1 MNEFMNIMSEFM
13 NMMEET
19 KSLLTF
25 NVVCGIIAA
34 IAVFIVEIVIAYKNA
49 GKKPQNRK
57 VEKAKRLGH
66 VARGKLLRSWDEDPR
81 RLDIKSFYNA
91 VYVFQVD
98 GKEYKCKYIGRDF
111 PTTFMDVYY
120 IHSPRQA
127 FVECEYSYI
136 RGYTAIF
143 VYIIPIAVGIIVAKC
158 LGGIL

>member
-1 MNEFMNIMSEFM
+1 MSGFMDII
-13 NMMEET
+13 EEN
-19 KSLLTF
+19 SSILTF

-34 IAVFIVEIVIAYKNA
+34 IAVFIMEIVIAYKNA
-49 GKKPQNRK
+49 GKKPKNRK

-66 VARGKLLRSWDEDPR
+66 A
-81 RLDIKSFYNA
+81 
-91 VYVFQVD
+91 
-98 GKEYKCKYIGRDF
+98 F

-120 IHSPRQA
+120 IHSPRRA

-158 LGGIL
+158 MGGI

>member
-1 MNEFMNIMSEFM
+1 MSEFMNIMSEFM

-19 KSLLTF
+19 KSILTF

-34 IAVFIVEIVIAYKNA
+34 IAVFIMEIVIAHKNA

-98 GKEYKCKYIGRDF
+98 GKEYKCKYMGWDF

-136 RGYTAIF
+136 RGYTAVL

-158 LGGIL
+158 MGGI